1 MEADIKH
8 VTRRTYVCHGGGRLT
23 QGAAAAE
30 VHRRTQS
37 QHGTSD
43 LYDNI
48 CQTVNVLANLF
59 YTNLMYTCVIHSRA
73 RSIWPAQKCVL
84 VKFSFCLVSD
94 QALRCSCCMST
105 WANLQ
110 SSQTQDCLQG
120 YNQIRNCFQDS
131 CQKLGIAVKT
141 VRTGSG

>member
-48 CQTVNVLANLF
+48 CQTLDV
-59 YTNLMYTCVIHSRA
+59 
-73 RSIWPAQKCVL
+73 
-84 VKFSFCLVSD
+84 FSKLILYEFNIYEYM
-94 QALRCSCCMST
+94 RRTFKST
-105 WANLQ
+105 FN
-110 SSQTQDCLQG
+110 
-120 YNQIRNCFQDS
+120 NIE
-131 CQKLGIAVKT
+131 
-141 VRTGSG
+141 